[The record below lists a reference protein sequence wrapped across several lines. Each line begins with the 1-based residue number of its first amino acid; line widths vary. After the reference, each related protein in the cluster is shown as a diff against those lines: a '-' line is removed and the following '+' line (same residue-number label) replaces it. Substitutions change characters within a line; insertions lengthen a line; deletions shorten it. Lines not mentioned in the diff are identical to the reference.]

1 MQKSLAQKDI
11 VENLKRLGLEHGA
24 AVEVHSSLSSIG
36 FVEGSAST
44 VINAL
49 MEVVGENGAIVMS
62 AYLVTPLIPLTQ
74 EEKIKG
80 ITAKVR
86 KLDEHANC
94 KTGMGVIVDTFC
106 KLPNTYLGKGIHRVC
121 AWGHNAQLHSQGYE
135 YLLSI
140 DGWVL
145 LIGVDIHRCSCMH
158 TAEDKVEWPKEI
170 LEYLELPEEIQ
181 RQYPRADWYVEYQD
195 PHKPLPEDAWG
206 KVQTEAG
213 RRGLIRRGYI
223 GNAECMLFKVKPVV
237 DIYEEFLR
245 TDPFELF
252 DIEKAQIVK
261 EMVRGS

>member
-1 MQKSLAQKDI
+1 MQKLLTQKDI
-11 VENLKRLGLEHGA
+11 VEDLKRLGLEHGA

-36 FVEGSAST
+36 FVEDGAPI

-49 MEVVGENGAIVMS
+49 MEVVGEEGAIVMS
-62 AYLVTPLIPLTQ
+62 AYLVTPLIPLT
-74 EEKIKG
+74 EEEQKKG

-106 KLPNTYLGKGIHRVC
+106 KLPNTYLGKGINRVC
-121 AWGHNAQLHSQGYE
+121 AWGRNAQLHSQGYE

-140 DGWVL
+140 EGWVL

-158 TAEDKVEWPKEI
+158 TAEDKVEMPEEI
-170 LEYLELPEEIQ
+170 LEHFELPEEIQ
-181 RQYPRADWYVEYQD
+181 REYPKANWYVEYNEPQ
-195 PHKPLPEDAWG
+195 KPLPEDAWG
-206 KVQTEAG
+206 KVQMEAE

-223 GNAECMLFKVKPVV
+223 GNAECMLFKTKPVV

-245 TDPFELF
+245 TNPFELF
-252 DIEKAQIVK
+252 GIKKA
-261 EMVRGS
+261 

>member
-1 MQKSLAQKDI
+1 MQKRLTQKEI
-11 VENLKRLGLEHGA
+11 VDDLKRLGLEQGA
-24 AVEVHSSLSSIG
+24 AVEVHSSLSSMG
-36 FVEGSAST
+36 FVGGGAQT

-49 MEVVGENGAIVMS
+49 MDVVGQDGAIVMS
-62 AYLVTPLIPLTQ
+62 AYLVTPLLPLTE
-74 EEKIKG
+74 EEKRKG

-86 KLDEHANC
+86 KLDENANC
-94 KTGMGVIVDTFC
+94 KTGMGIIVDTFC
-106 KLPNTYLGKGIHRVC
+106 KLQNTYLGKGINRVC
-121 AWGHNAQLHSQGYE
+121 AWGQNATLHSQGYE

-170 LEYLELPEEIQ
+170 LEYVELPEEIQ
-181 RQYPRADWYVEYQD
+181 RQYPKSDWYVEYQD
-195 PHKPLPEDAWG
+195 PDKPLPEDAWG
-206 KVQTEAG
+206 KIQNEAE

-223 GNAECMLFKVKPVV
+223 GKAESMLFKAKPVV

-252 DIEKAQIVK
+252 GIEKV
-261 EMVRGS
+261 

>member
-1 MQKSLAQKDI
+1 MQKSLTQKEI
-11 VENLKRLGLEHGA
+11 VEDLKRLGLERGT

-36 FVEGSAST
+36 FVEGGALT

-49 MEVVGENGAIVMS
+49 MEVISEEGAMVMS
-62 AYLVTPLIPLTQ
+62 AYLVTPLIALTE
-74 EEKIKG
+74 EEKMKG

-106 KLPNTYLGKGIHRVC
+106 KLPNTYLGKGINRVC
-121 AWGHNAQLHSQGYE
+121 AWGHDATLHSQGYE

-158 TAEDKVEWPKEI
+158 TAEDKVEWPKEL
-170 LEYLELPEEIQ
+170 LEHFELPEEIQ
-181 RQYPRADWYVEYQD
+181 RQYPKADWYVEYQD

-206 KVQTEAG
+206 KVQREAE
-213 RRGLIRRGYI
+213 RRGLIRRCHI
-223 GNAECMLFKVKPVV
+223 GNAECMLFKAKPVV

-252 DIEKAQIVK
+252 GIEKA
-261 EMVRGS
+261 